1 VIRCIKVVE
10 ERRPQVVTKTHEDQ
24 LYVVNPQSIR
34 SHPRR
39 YESEYNCWFAHEGRG
54 DVNEDNTE
62 IKQATHSSSIKM
74 RTFVDERI
82 DTY

>member
-1 VIRCIKVVE
+1 MIRYNKVVE
-10 ERRPQVVTKTHEDQ
+10 EHRPQVVTETHEHK
-24 LYVVNPQSIR
+24 LYTVNPQSIR

-39 YESEYNCWFAHEGRG
+39 YELECNCWFAYEGRG

-62 IKQATHSSSIKM
+62 IKQAAHSSSIKM